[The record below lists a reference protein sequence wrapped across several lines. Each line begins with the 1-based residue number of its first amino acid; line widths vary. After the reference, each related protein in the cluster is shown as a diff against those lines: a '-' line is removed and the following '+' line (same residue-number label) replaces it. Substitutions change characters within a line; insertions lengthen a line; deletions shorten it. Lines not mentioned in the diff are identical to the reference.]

1 MTANGNANAA
11 RKGSRDTADDGSLA
25 ALRLQHKASVR
36 RFHCR
41 TVSLRDL
48 VDKKIF
54 VLGYA
59 DEVTTRFGDG
69 RTVVHCKYDLAD
81 EESFKFITASSEIAE
96 IMRDI
101 DQLDAFPRSV
111 TVKAENNRIFW
122 LE

>member
-1 MTANGNANAA
+1 MTANENDNAA
-11 RKGSRDTADDGSLA
+11 RKGGRDTTDDGSLA
-25 ALRLQHKASVR
+25 ALRLQHKATVR

-69 RTVVHCKYDLAD
+69 RTVVHCKYNLAD
-81 EESFKFITASSEIAE
+81 EDSFKFITASSEIAE

-101 DQLDAFPRSV
+101 EQLDAFPRSA
-111 TVKAENNRIFW
+111 TVKTDNNRVFW
-122 LE
+122 ME